1 MGKNLVIIGGGAGG
15 ASIAAEV
22 RRRDPAMSVT
32 MIEAGNFVST
42 AACPMP
48 YYIGDLIKDENN
60 LIARTPEKFRET
72 GVDVRINTR
81 VDGIDAAK
89 GSVALSDGTAL
100 PYDVLALA
108 TSTDAFVPPIPGV
121 DQEGVFTLKR
131 LPDAI
136 AIKHYIEKEQ
146 CRKAV
151 IVGGGFIG
159 MEMCEALR
167 MRGIDTR
174 VIDLAP
180 RPVMRWDPEFT
191 RAIVEEM
198 ERHDVPFLPDTKTIA
213 IEKGREF
220 RFRLNTNR
228 GEMNADLI
236 IMAVGIRPVNNLAK
250 DLGLETGKTGAV
262 RVNFAQRT
270 SKENIYAVGDC
281 CEVYHLVSRKW
292 VHIPL
297 GDIANK
303 QGRVAGINIGGDSM
317 IFPGIVGAQSFRIF
331 NLEVAATGIDEREA
345 LESGY
350 SPACTIVWEDSIV
363 GAMPD
368 AKRVGI
374 KLVADRST
382 AKLLG
387 AQTVG
392 ETGAVSRINTLS
404 CALTAGMG
412 LQDIGYLDF
421 AYAPPFSPAWDPI
434 HVAAQQLLRQMQSN
448 AVGACNL

>member
-1 MGKNLVIIGGGAGG
+1 MGKNLVIVGAGAGG
-15 ASIAAEV
+15 ASVAAEV
-22 RRRDPAMSVT
+22 RRRDPSISVT

-48 YYIGDLIKDENN
+48 YFIGDLIKDEKQ
-60 LIARTPEKFRET
+60 LVARTPEKFRET

-81 VDGIDAAK
+81 VERIDEPK
-89 GSVALSDGTAL
+89 GVVELSDGNKL
-100 PYDVLALA
+100 PFDILALA
-108 TSTDAFVPPIPGV
+108 TGTDAFVPPIPGA

-136 AIKHYIEKEQ
+136 NIKRFIEKEE

-167 MRGIDTR
+167 VRDIETS

-180 RPVMRWDPEFT
+180 RPVMRWDPELT
-191 RAIVEEM
+191 KVITEEM
-198 ERHDVPFLPDTKTIA
+198 ERHAVPFLPETKTLA
-213 IEKGREF
+213 IEKGKGY

-228 GEMNADLI
+228 GEMDADLI
-236 IMAVGIRPVNNLAK
+236 IMAVGIRPVTGLAK
-250 DLGLETGKTGAV
+250 DLGLDLGKTGAIK
-262 RVNFAQRT
+262 VNFAQRT

-281 CEVYHLVSRKW
+281 GEVYHLVSKQW

-297 GDIANK
+297 GDVANK

-317 IFPGIVGAQSFRIF
+317 IFPGVVGAQSFRLF
-331 NLEVAATGIDEREA
+331 NLEIAAVGIDEREA
-345 LESGY
+345 ANSGF
-350 SPACTIVWEDSIV
+350 SPACTIVWGNAIV
-363 GAMPD
+363 GSMPN
-368 AKRVGI
+368 ANKVGI
-374 KLVADRST
+374 KLIADRST
-382 AKLLG
+382 GRLLG

-392 ETGAVSRINTLS
+392 ETGAVSRINTLA
-404 CALTAGMG
+404 CALWAGMG
-412 LQDIGYLDF
+412 LQEIGYLDL
-421 AYAPPFSPAWDPI
+421 AYAPPFSPPWDPI

-448 AVGACNL
+448 AVSACNL